1 MRCSLTLVAAL
12 HSVILFAAP
21 KPVGSVSTT
30 GSVLVSG
37 TPVECSV
44 VPSWPVVLGDTIES
58 ARTDTAMLSFPDGS
72 RMLLD
77 KQSRVKIEQRGQ
89 ATALVVAAGSAAFS
103 LSNNSTLRVYANTDM
118 VGGPGSRRSG
128 TASIVRLA
136 ERGVKDLQDNLDSWK
151 APVPES
157 GQSDLSPHTP

>member
-1 MRCSLTLVAAL
+1 M
-12 HSVILFAAP
+12 
-21 KPVGSVSTT
+21 
-30 GSVLVSG
+30 LVSG
-37 TPVECSV
+37 TAVECSV
-44 VPSWPVVLGDTIES
+44 VPSWPA

-89 ATALVVAAGSAAFS
+89 ATVLVVAAGSAAFS
-103 LSNNSTLRVYANTDM
+103 LSNSALRVYANTDL
-118 VGGPGSRRSG
+118 VGGPGSRRYG
-128 TASIVRLA
+128 TASIVRLP

-157 GQSDLSPHTP
+157 AQSDPSP